1 MRRTHTLLKDSLPT
15 AVLLAGMAI
24 SMIMVLLLPDLYHSN
39 DWNDMLLWAGKL
51 RANWRDIYINC
62 NRCTYPI
69 VGILV
74 SAGLIHVLDSVSS
87 LDTYQLFR
95 LVAGIVDA
103 ANVFLLYLLMKQLGV
118 RKSALWAGI
127 VGLLPSSWVGGAL
140 WGQIDSY
147 SQFFLLLTLLMI
159 MHLNKTMQNNER
171 RHTLPAYLVLIG
183 LPLTCLMLTKQL
195 AVFNLLILEG
205 IVLANLFLVCRS
217 IPKAIIYSGLFL
229 AWQAAIVLLFDLFLK
244 VESPYVSHLAYVW
257 LTRSNHMNKISGNGF
272 NIWIFLGWAQG
283 ASSTDPFYHTF
294 TPRDTG
300 LGLFVGWMAV
310 LSVSLFMQLRKLY
323 RTNRPRALDR
333 ETLSDLI
340 FFLALTNLCFNV
352 FLSGTHERYL
362 YHFYPMVITGF
373 LGLREHSALFS
384 RTMLAALLFGGVS
397 YGLYVFEILSG
408 ELPMALFILRD
419 ARFQAAFHLFLLVYL
434 SLAYLRY
441 HDFISRV
448 RDLLAGISAGRPALG
463 FSDRTGADADSDAA
477 S

>member
-1 MRRTHTLLKDSLPT
+1 MRRTRALLKSSLPT
-15 AVLLAGMAI
+15 VVLVAGMAI
-24 SMIMVLLLPDLYHSN
+24 SMSMVLLLPDLYHSN
-39 DWNDMLLWAGKL
+39 DWNDMLLWAGKF

-62 NRCTYPI
+62 DRCTYPI

-74 SAGLIHVLDSVSS
+74 SAGLIHMLESASL
-87 LDTYQLFR
+87 LDTGLLFR

-103 ANVFLLYLLMKQLGV
+103 ANVFLLYLLMKQLGI

-147 SQFFLLLTLLMI
+147 SQFFLLLTLLSI
-159 MHLNKTMQNNER
+159 ARLNKSLQNEER
-171 RHTLPAYLVLIG
+171 RHTLPAYLILIG

-195 AVFNLLILEG
+195 AVFNLLVLEG
-205 IVLANLFLVCRS
+205 IVLANLFLLCRS
-217 IPKAIIYSGLFL
+217 IPKTIIYAGLFL

-244 VESPYVSHLAYVW
+244 VEGPYISHLAYVW
-257 LTRSNHMNKISGNGF
+257 LTRSNHMHKISGNGF
-272 NIWIFLGWAQG
+272 NIWVFLGWAQG
-283 ASSTDPFYHTF
+283 ASSTEPFYRTF

-300 LGLFVGWMAV
+300 IGLFVGWMAV
-310 LSVSLFMQLRKLY
+310 LSASLLMRLSKYY
-323 RTNRPRALDR
+323 RTNRPRAFDR
-333 ETLSDLI
+333 EILSDLI

-362 YHFYPMVITGF
+362 YHFYPMIITGY
-373 LGLREHSALFS
+373 LGLREHSTLFS
-384 RTMLAALLFGGVS
+384 RGMLAVLLFGGVS

-419 ARFQAAFHLFLLVYL
+419 ARFQGAFHLFLLIYL

-441 HDFISRV
+441 HNFIPRA
-448 RDLLAGISAGRPALG
+448 RYLLAGLSAGKPVA
-463 FSDRTGADADSDAA
+463 
-477 S
+477 